1 MNQDKYVS
9 NFYYKNEEMSQRT
22 RLFILFNYVRLIY
35 AGQFIC
41 FSAKQANLN
50 FENLLEELP
59 VVFRN
64 SHLVNSLLCE
74 IDEQTRLSSKS
85 NSFLDL
91 GTR

>member
-1 MNQDKYVS
+1 
-9 NFYYKNEEMSQRT
+9 MSSPKEIE
-22 RLFILFNYVRLIY
+22 LFIFMQEIKLMFVFL
-35 AGQFIC
+35 
-41 FSAKQANLN
+41 FSARQANLN

-74 IDEQTRLSSKS
+74 IDEQTRNSGKS
-85 NSFLDL
+85 NIFLDL

>member
-1 MNQDKYVS
+1 MPVKYINS
-9 NFYYKNEEMSQRT
+9 IH
-22 RLFILFNYVRLIY
+22 LFSS
-35 AGQFIC
+35 C

>member
-1 MNQDKYVS
+1 M
-9 NFYYKNEEMSQRT
+9 T
-22 RLFILFNYVRLIY
+22 RSIKLLYS
-35 AGQFIC
+35 
-41 FSAKQANLN
+41 SARQANLN

-74 IDEQTRLSSKS
+74 IDEQTRVGSKA
-85 NSFLDL
+85 NTFLDL